1 VRCVQSQVPDHA
13 QLASEAAALN
23 WLAHVFL
30 SGDNVEQ
37 RLGNLLADLV
47 RGADRAAMSADFL
60 LGVRRHQAIDSYT
73 DAHPVVRRSRT
84 RIGAE
89 HRRFSGVLVDVF
101 YDYFLA
107 TNWIRYSS
115 QPLQDFTAD
124 FYADVRAH
132 PLELPEPARMTL
144 DRIIQYDLLSAY
156 RSLEG
161 VEQSL
166 RRLSRRLTARW
177 RREFA
182 LERAVADLRAHEAE
196 LAQDF
201 ATFFPELQAHV
212 AAVEPP
218 SASH

>member
-1 VRCVQSQVPDHA
+1 
-13 QLASEAAALN
+13 LN

-30 SGDNVEQ
+30 SEEDVEQ

-47 RGADRAAMSADFL
+47 RGADRTAMSAGFL
-60 LGVRRHQAIDSYT
+60 LGVRRHRAIDSYT
-73 DAHPVVRRSRT
+73 DAHAVVRRSRM

-107 TNWIRYSS
+107 TNWLRYSS
-115 QPLQDFTAD
+115 QTLQDFTSD

-132 PLELPEPARMTL
+132 PLELPDAARTTL
-144 DRIIQYDLLSAY
+144 DRIIRYDLLGAY
-156 RSLEG
+156 RTLDG

-166 RRLSRRLTARW
+166 RRLSRGLTARW
-177 RREFA
+177 RREFT
-182 LERAVADLRAHEAE
+182 LERAVADLRTHEAE
-196 LAQDF
+196 LADDF
-201 ATFFPELQAHV
+201 AAFFPALQAHV
-212 AAVEPP
+212 AAIDGA